1 MAIVT
6 DSREL
11 RAVLRSCRTNFVF
24 ATWFHTIATALAF
37 TYILY
42 MINVF
47 DRAVP
52 SRSYDTLTALFIGA
66 CIALVFKG
74 LFSYVRTNLLIK
86 ATLRLDKLLA
96 GRTFRAL
103 MEKSAAQRDET
114 GAQPLRDLMMFRQF
128 FCGGGAI
135 TAMSVPWVG
144 VFLAV
149 LYLMY
154 VWVGVLAT
162 VFLVINVILAII
174 QMAVTR
180 GTIEAASAAMQ
191 ATLRI
196 AEANVR
202 SADAAVGMGLLP
214 GLVQRWLRS
223 NDVAVAA
230 EAQGGITG
238 AKFSSFE
245 ETFGLFQKIAIITAV
260 AIGTINGQLNVGVAF
275 SAVIIFGMMMGPV
288 MQVLHAWESYLG
300 AKEAGE
306 RLASLYEQFPAP
318 ATAMPL
324 PRPKGE
330 LAIRNV
336 SYMPR
341 GAPKPILRGI
351 TFGALAG
358 TSLAIVGPIGSGK
371 STLVRLIMGVIRP
384 SAGEI
389 RLDGVELWSWDRADL
404 GRHIGYLPQDIG
416 LLTGSVAE
424 NIGRFGTFGERE
436 VVEAAVRAGCHEMIL
451 KLPQGYDTPVGEG
464 GHPLSG
470 GQKQLIGLARAVIG
484 RPAFVVLDEP
494 NAALDGPGEAALVAC
509 IAALK
514 EMETTVVM
522 VSHRPTLVQHLDRV
536 ALLRDGELQIVVTA
550 EEFMKR
556 SGRPL
561 SLRMVKDE
569 A

>member
-6 DSREL
+6 ESREL
-11 RAVLRSCRTNFVF
+11 REVLRSCRTNYVF
-24 ATWFHTIATALAF
+24 ATWFHTIATALTF

-52 SRSYDTLTALFIGA
+52 GRSYQTLIALFIGA
-66 CIALVFKG
+66 CIALLFKG
-74 LFSYVRTNLLIK
+74 IFSYVRTNLLIK
-86 ATLRLDKLLA
+86 ATLRLDKVLA

-103 MEKSAAQRDET
+103 MEKSASQRDEV
-114 GAQPLRDLMMFRQF
+114 GAQPLRDLAMFRQF
-128 FCGGGAI
+128 FCGSGAI
-135 TAMSVPWVG
+135 TAMSLPWVG
-144 VFLAV
+144 VFLAL
-149 LYLMY
+149 LYMIY
-154 VWVGVLAT
+154 FWVGVLAT
-162 VFLVINVILAII
+162 VFLFVNIGLTLF
-174 QMAVTR
+174 QMAMTR
-180 GTIEAASAAMQ
+180 QTIEAASAASF
-191 ATLRI
+191 AALRV

-202 SADAAVGMGLLP
+202 SADAAVGMGLLA
-214 GLVQRWLRS
+214 GLTQRWLRS

-230 EAQGGITG
+230 EAQGSLSG
-238 AKFSSFE
+238 AKFSSFQE
-245 ETFGLFQKIAIITAV
+245 PFGFFERISIITVLALGL
-260 AIGTINGQLNVGVAF
+260 ISGDLNVGVAF
-275 SAVIIFGMMMGPV
+275 SAIIVFMMMMAPV
-288 MQVLHAWESYLG
+288 YQVLHSWEGYLG

-306 RLASLYEQFPAP
+306 RLAGLYEQFPAP
-318 ATAMPL
+318 ALMMPL

-341 GAPKPILRGI
+341 GAPKPILRNI
-351 TFGALAG
+351 TFGALPG
-358 TSLAIVGPIGSGK
+358 TSIAIVGPIGSGK
-371 STLVRLIMGVIRP
+371 SSLVRLIMGIVRP

-389 RLDGVELWSWDRADL
+389 RLDGVDLWSWDRSDL
-404 GRHIGYLPQDIG
+404 GRHIGYLPQEIG

-436 VVEAAVRAGCHEMIL
+436 VVEAAIRAGCHELIL
-451 KLPQGYDTPVGEG
+451 KLPQGYDTPIGEG

-470 GQKQLIGLARAVIG
+470 GQRQLIGLARAVVG

-494 NAALDGPGEAALVAC
+494 NAALDGPGEAALVSC
-509 IAALK
+509 LNTLK
-514 EMETTVVM
+514 ELEATVVM

-536 ALLRDGELQIVVTA
+536 ALLRDGELQLVVTA
-550 EEFMKR
+550 DEFMKR